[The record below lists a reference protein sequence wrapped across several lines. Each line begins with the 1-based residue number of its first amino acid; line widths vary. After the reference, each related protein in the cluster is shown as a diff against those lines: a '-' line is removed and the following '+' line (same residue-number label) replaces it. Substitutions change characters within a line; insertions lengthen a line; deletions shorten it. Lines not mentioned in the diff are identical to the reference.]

1 MASKIDAEALA
12 AAMEAKKQAHIAAK
26 KAAAEAKELRQKIIT
41 ERIGTI
47 AETDGL
53 DEAKLRDLM
62 GVYYNRVRDLDSF
75 NYDMERKVHTD
86 GDEIGELKKKVMDLR
101 GKFIV
106 PSLKKVT
113 HDFDE
118 L

>member
-12 AAMEAKKQAHIAAK
+12 KAMEEKKQAAIAAK
-26 KAAAEAKELRQKIIT
+26 KEEQRLKEERQKIIT
-41 ERIGTI
+41 ERIGTM

-62 GVYYNRVRDLDSF
+62 GVYYARAHELDSF
-75 NYDMERKVHTD
+75 NYDMERKCMVD
-86 GDEIGELKKKVMDLR
+86 ALEIDELKKKVMDLR

-113 HDFDE
+113 VEFDE